1 MTDDIRHTLCHK
13 SGNLLIWCFNRLR
26 IQTLPIILRIVVFVE
41 KMKRQRSW
49 CKKKTKK
56 KVNLV
61 VHTKMTSKYAH
72 FGPFYK
78 NFYGA
83 ITTWVTNIPGWGSG
97 RGRKRWRGG
106 YNTIRRLSLDKAQA
120 WISSSPNDGE
130 EDESIIFGRHF
141 LSPGKRA
148 KYGQLWADW
157 IVPDWSVF
165 GRSAASFNQ
174 KKKNG
179 KKQCVFCSKNTHEF
193 NKKNEN
199 QIGHV

>member
-1 MTDDIRHTLCHK
+1 M
-13 SGNLLIWCFNRLR
+13 
-26 IQTLPIILRIVVFVE
+26 Q
-41 KMKRQRSW
+41 
-49 CKKKTKK
+49 KKKKRK
-56 KVNLV
+56 ALLV
-61 VHTKMTSKYAH
+61 VHTKMTSKYAR

-78 NFYGA
+78 NYYGA
-83 ITTWVTNIPGWGSG
+83 ITTLVRNIPGWGSG